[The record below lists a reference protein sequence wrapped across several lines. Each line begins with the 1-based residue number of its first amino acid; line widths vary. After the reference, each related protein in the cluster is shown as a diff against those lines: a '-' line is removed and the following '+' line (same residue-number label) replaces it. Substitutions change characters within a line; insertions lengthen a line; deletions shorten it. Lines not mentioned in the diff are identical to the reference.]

1 MTIQE
6 VCKAKRNA
14 LGMTI
19 QDIAE
24 ASGIP
29 PSTVNNF
36 FTHASKAPY
45 ISTVGPICAV
55 LGVSLDE
62 FYGIGDHLT
71 ASEETLQAEKDG
83 LEHRIRQTGC
93 SNRGSAPCR
102 PEWEKAGAGTPDSC
116 SAPPEMRPASSP
128 DSRSG
133 DPAACSGSG
142 SPKWRGCCCWR
153 CR

>member
-36 FTHASKAPY
+36 FTHASKAPLY
-45 ISTVGPICAV
+45 LHGWANM
-55 LGVSLDE
+55 
-62 FYGIGDHLT
+62 
-71 ASEETLQAEKDG
+71 
-83 LEHRIRQTGC
+83 R
-93 SNRGSAPCR
+93 R
-102 PEWEKAGAGTPDSC
+102 PWRVAG
-116 SAPPEMRPASSP
+116 
-128 DSRSG
+128 
-133 DPAACSGSG
+133 
-142 SPKWRGCCCWR
+142 
-153 CR
+153 

>member
-36 FTHASKAPY
+36 FTHASYLHGWANM
-45 ISTVGPICAV
+45 
-55 LGVSLDE
+55 
-62 FYGIGDHLT
+62 
-71 ASEETLQAEKDG
+71 
-83 LEHRIRQTGC
+83 R
-93 SNRGSAPCR
+93 R
-102 PEWEKAGAGTPDSC
+102 PWRVAG
-116 SAPPEMRPASSP
+116 
-128 DSRSG
+128 
-133 DPAACSGSG
+133 
-142 SPKWRGCCCWR
+142 
-153 CR
+153 

>member
-36 FTHASKAPY
+36 D
-45 ISTVGPICAV
+45 I
-55 LGVSLDE
+55 
-62 FYGIGDHLT
+62 
-71 ASEETLQAEKDG
+71 
-83 LEHRIRQTGC
+83 
-93 SNRGSAPCR
+93 
-102 PEWEKAGAGTPDSC
+102 
-116 SAPPEMRPASSP
+116 
-128 DSRSG
+128 
-133 DPAACSGSG
+133 
-142 SPKWRGCCCWR
+142 
-153 CR
+153 